1 MDNNAARPEFAPP
14 GAKATQKNAPRD
26 TGEASFDWVSNIY
39 PVLWFGVVLT
49 LQALWHTS
57 VGHTILTGGLYL
69 LGIGCCLIQVV
80 GLIELMTRLRIK

>member
-1 MDNNAARPEFAPP
+1 MPL
-14 GAKATQKNAPRD
+14 KNEPHPLRNLVPSAD
-26 TGEASFDWVSNIY
+26 TPVSAISWGFKDY
-39 PVLWFGVVLT
+39 GVAYVVLYVVVWTT

-80 GLIELMTRLRIK
+80 GLIELMTRLRFK